1 MKISHTELQACLQ
14 RPRGWLREK
23 LTAPSHPF
31 SMGYNR
37 ALLLSIYN
45 YHRTRQASIARQYLH
60 EIIQRH
66 EFKDLARIG
75 DVEIA
80 FEAYVLWCETENL
93 AVADSHIL
101 IRFGSGF
108 LTLVGEVS
116 RVDVTAEYYRAVLL
130 GPFTPDWQR
139 QLRMPLIQKA
149 VSEKFARPIEEVAV
163 AVQQLDGS
171 NLQVRSYSKALLTRS
186 ERRFVQLSQQMQRH
200 AGNSSAAA
208 P

>member
-1 MKISHTELQACLQ
+1 
-14 RPRGWLREK
+14 
-23 LTAPSHPF
+23 
-31 SMGYNR
+31 MGYNR